1 MVNSNFRV
9 NSNGWFSEEGP
20 ENDVVISS
28 WINLKRNIEGIVFSE
43 KMTKKDSDY
52 LSDEIFKAVKNMYGF
67 SYYNFNN
74 LKTIEK
80 QILEERNYI
89 KSGSGPSLG
98 EEQSILIK
106 DDEEVLAVFNEN
118 DHIKIKSIKS
128 GLNLRKAY
136 NCCNELDNIFDE
148 KFKFAFSTQFGYLT
162 SDISSSGTGMN
173 ASVMLFLPAIRR
185 SGKIDKTLTE
195 IMRAGFAVRGF
206 TEEKSASL
214 DSSYGDSMGDLYI
227 VDNQFSIGKSEED
240 FIIQLESI
248 TDIITGYERE
258 TRNIL
263 IDNDRINIED
273 EICRA
278 KGILENCRKISLSE
292 AIKHISSIKLGRY
305 YNLIDKNITYSQ
317 LNCLLLQ
324 IQRSHIK
331 NMENNSDEDILRAEY
346 IRNNL
351 LRNRDV

>member
-1 MVNSNFRV
+1 MVNSNFKITSR
-9 NSNGWFSEEGP
+9 GWFSEEGP
-20 ENDVVISS
+20 ENDVVASS

-43 KMTKKDSDY
+43 KMSKRDSDY
-52 LSDEIFKAVKNMYGF
+52 LFNEIFKAVKNMYGF

-74 LKTIEK
+74 LKIIEK

-89 KSGSGPSLG
+89 KSGSSLG

-106 DDEEVLAVFNEN
+106 DNEEVLAIFNEN
-118 DHIKIKSIKS
+118 EHIKIKSLKS

-148 KFKFAFSTQFGYLT
+148 KFKFAFSTQYGYLT

-185 SGKIDKTLTE
+185 ANKIDKTLTE

-206 TEEKSASL
+206 TEEKNAS
-214 DSSYGDSMGDLYI
+214 SSSCGDSMGDLYI

-240 FIIQLESI
+240 FIIQLESMA
-248 TDIITGYERE
+248 DIIAGYERE
-258 TRNIL
+258 TRNI
-263 IDNDRINIED
+263 IIENDRANIED
-273 EICRA
+273 EIFRA
-278 KGILENCRKISLSE
+278 KGILENCRKITLAE
-292 AIKHISSIKLGRY
+292 AIKHLSSLKLGKY
-305 YNLIDKNITYSQ
+305 YNLIDKSITYSQ

-331 NMENNSDEDILRAEY
+331 NLEYNSDEEIIRAEY

-351 LRNRDV
+351 LRNKDV